1 MDFGLSFS
9 YVFKDKEWFKKLAI
23 PALCSLIPVVGQF
36 ILAGWGYQATKN
48 VIDGKV
54 ENALPDLDFG
64 GDLVRGFLAA
74 VIAFLYGLPVMII
87 VIIANLIFTFSTD
100 TSGEAIAVIMTIFG
114 ACLGII
120 ALLFGILIAF
130 MSVAGVA
137 NFIAKG
143 RFGAA
148 FNFKEVFGLLKK
160 SFVSWLLVIIGQMIA
175 LGIIAPLGLIVCVIG
190 VLLTSAYGI
199 AIYSHLLG
207 QAYNK
212 SATPALGEVDVL

>member
-74 VIAFLYGLPVMII
+74 VIALLYGLPVMII